1 MTKGRKKVH
10 LVAYAFIL
18 PAFLIHLCV
27 VTVPSLSTL
36 VMAFY
41 DWNGLGNA
49 KFIGFQ
55 NFIEAFTKD
64 SVVGLAVVHNLQWL
78 AVFITVPIIL
88 GFVVAV
94 LVSRIRRGF
103 GSSSWTNLDCIY
115 ESVLWIKY
123 DF

>member
-1 MTKGRKKVH
+1 MTKGRKKIH

-78 AVFITVPIIL
+78 AVFITVRL
-88 GFVVAV
+88 FWD
-94 LVSRIRRGF
+94 L
-103 GSSSWTNLDCIY
+103 L
-115 ESVLWIKY
+115 
-123 DF
+123 